1 MTEQTTDQPGVSA
14 AAVLAGYRRAL
25 TDMTDRAITAE
36 AMVATL
42 LAEKQATPAEPEQA
56 D

>member
-1 MTEQTTDQPGVSA
+1 MTDTPDQPGVSA

-42 LAEKQATPAEPEQA
+42 LAERAQPEPEQA
-56 D
+56 A